1 MKDLVNLFLYF
12 EELSIAMDKIYP
24 EKLTWDNVLNYN
36 FNLDYKHPQWVQD
49 HFPLIMI
56 YCKEK
61 AGALRESKSINVMY
75 QNNQN
80 VMTQLV
86 MTADCFGMYHRKN
99 KHKGYKDIV
108 AAITATEDDMVNYY
122 ADLQKPL
129 KYKNF
134 FEFGN
139 IFNANDPILR
149 IACEELD
156 KHYPCDS
163 VGQIR
168 LF

>member
-24 EKLTWDNVLNYN
+24 EKLTWDNLDKYS
-36 FNLDYKHPQWVQD
+36 FDLDYKHPQWVQD
-49 HFPLIMI
+49 QFPLIMI
-56 YCKEK
+56 YYKEK
-61 AGALRESKSINVMY
+61 AGALRDSKSINVMY

-80 VMTQLV
+80 IMTQLV

-99 KHKGYKDIV
+99 KHKGYKDII
-108 AAITATEDDMVNYY
+108 AAISASEDDLDDYY
-122 ADLQKPL
+122 DDRQKPL

-134 FEFGN
+134 TEFAQV
-139 IFNANDPILR
+139 FNPSDEKLR
-149 IACEELD
+149 IACEVMQE
-156 KHYPCDS
+156 HHPCDS

>member
-1 MKDLVNLFLYF
+1 MKDLIKLMLYF
-12 EELSIAMDKIYP
+12 EELSMAMDKIYP
-24 EKLTWDNVLNYN
+24 EKLSWDNVTNYD
-36 FNLDYKHPQWVQD
+36 FDLDYKHPKWVKD
-49 HFPLIMI
+49 HFPLVMI
-56 YCKEK
+56 YYKEK

-86 MTADCFGMYHRKN
+86 MTANDFGMYHRKN
-99 KHKGYKDIV
+99 KHKGYSDIV
-108 AAITATEDDMVNYY
+108 AVISATEDDM
-122 ADLQKPL
+122 APGLDDQQKPL

-134 FEFGN
+134 WELGQLIN
-139 IFNANDPILR
+139 PADERLR
-149 IACEELD
+149 IACEVMQE
-156 KHYPCDS
+156 HYPCDS